1 MIKHLTIKNFRSLV
15 DVQMDLGKINVF
27 YGKTGSGKS
36 SIFYP
41 LLSIK
46 NFYFNPNQNIDG
58 LFNYKYI
65 SLGGFAEVL
74 SKSTNTQ
81 SIEINLEYNDSI
93 VHSFC
98 IKNNSIQNIIRFL
111 EFQLNISSQFT
122 LPYQGNQNFSTPFKS
137 GVINFTGLT
146 AGYTSNNSNPSDIET
161 LKQIVTK
168 INQINDKLKSI
179 DIIPP
184 KRGFYAPN
192 YSLINLTTPFLIE
205 DTELASFIANNA
217 DLQDVISEDLNGIAQ
232 RNFRVHNPIGS
243 ALFQLRIMDKK
254 NKIPTNIINE
264 GFGINQLVYM
274 LAKLRRSDV
283 KVVMLEEPE
292 IHLHPEL
299 IRNFVK
305 VLIEIVNKEDKQ
317 LFITTHSETFVLALL
332 EAIKKKEMEYNQV
345 KCFLAKKVNGKSIFE
360 EQKVNEKGQIEGG
373 LKNFVENEIEIL
385 KSFFE

>member
-1 MIKHLTIKNFRSLV
+1 MV
-15 DVQMDLGKINVF
+15 DVQIDLGSINVF

-36 SIFYP
+36 SLFYP

-46 NFYFNPNQNIDG
+46 NFYFNPNQNVDG
-58 LFNYKYI
+58 LFNYRYI

-74 SKSTNTQ
+74 FKSANTQ
-81 SIEINLEYNDSI
+81 SIEINLEYDDGI

-111 EFQLNISSQFT
+111 EFQLSISSQFT
-122 LPYQGNQNFSTPFKS
+122 LPYQGNQNFSTQFKS

-146 AGYTSNNSNPSDIET
+146 AGYTSNNNNPSDVET

-192 YSLINLTTPFLIE
+192 YSLVNLTAPLLIE

-217 DLQDVISEDLNGIAQ
+217 DLQDFISEDLNEITQ

-243 ALFQLRIMDKK
+243 AIFQLRVTDRQ
-254 NKIPTNIINE
+254 NKTPTNIINE

-283 KVVMLEEPE
+283 RVVLLEEPE

-299 IRNFVK
+299 IRKFVS
-305 VLIEIVNKEDKQ
+305 VLIEIVNKENKQ

-332 EAIKKKEMEYNQV
+332 EAIKKKEIEHNQV
-345 KCFLAKKVNGKSIFE
+345 KCFWAKKENRQSIFE

-385 KSFFE
+385 KSFLE